1 MSTVRTFVALELPG
15 SVVTRAN
22 ALIGRLKVADAKVNW
37 VRPENLHLT
46 LKFLGDVPESD
57 IPAVCRVVDEAV
69 RRFDPFELV
78 FHGCGAFPTSS
89 APRTICI
96 GVEQGAEEL
105 IQLQEAV
112 AIGLKKLRF
121 PREVRRFQAHLTLG
135 RVKESG
141 PASKELGRM
150 IEEEYGEYDADLA
163 AVDEVVTFASFLDR
177 SGSKYEP
184 LGHADLRGESN
195 K

>member
-1 MSTVRTFVALELPG
+1 M
-15 SVVTRAN
+15 
-22 ALIGRLKVADAKVNW
+22 
-37 VRPENLHLT
+37 
-46 LKFLGDVPESD
+46 
-57 IPAVCRVVDEAV
+57 
-69 RRFDPFELV
+69 
-78 FHGCGAFPTSS
+78 
-89 APRTICI
+89 
-96 GVEQGAEEL
+96 
-105 IQLQEAV
+105 QEAV
-112 AIGLKKLRF
+112 DIGLKKLRF

>member
-1 MSTVRTFVALELPG
+1 MSTLRTFVALELPG
-15 SVVTRAN
+15 SVLTRAN
-22 ALIGRLKVADAKVNW
+22 ALIARLKVADAKVNW

-57 IPAVCRVVDEAV
+57 IPDVCKVVDEAV
-69 RRFDPFELV
+69 RRFEPFEIV
-78 FHGCGAFPTSS
+78 FRGCGAFPTTSS
-89 APRTICI
+89 PRTVWI

-105 IQLQEAV
+105 TALQEAV
-112 AIGLKKLRF
+112 DIGLKKLRF

-141 PASKELGRM
+141 PASKELGRL
-150 IEEEYGEYDADLA
+150 IEEYAEYDADIA

-184 LGHADLRGESN
+184 LGHADLRGKS
-195 K
+195 